1 MTFEEVKKLD
11 ETYVMHTF
19 KRKPVCL
26 VEGNGMEVT
35 DDEGKTYLDFI
46 AGIGVDSLGHC
57 HPAVVKAITEQAE
70 KLIHVSNY
78 YYIEKRGEV
87 AKMISTMANECV
99 PRFFRA
105 PWKTFF
111 ANSGA
116 EANEC
121 AIKLAR
127 LWAKKESSGGH
138 IIIVLEGSFHGRT
151 LATLAATAQPA
162 KQEKFAPL
170 PEGFVAIPPN
180 DMNALRNI
188 WWEYPGQIAAIMMEP
203 IQGEAGVHPVDA
215 DYMFE
220 ATKLARRNGALFI
233 ADEVQTGFYR
243 CGTWP
248 FEFQNAGITPDII
261 TFAKGVASGMPTGGC
276 IARMEVAEA
285 FEPGDHG
292 STFGGSNL
300 AMAAAHA
307 TLDTLSKGNF
317 GPRVEELGDYFADKL
332 IALDEVTDVRGS
344 GLMIAADLKDEFK
357 APFVV
362 DAALDAGFLLNAT
375 GEHTLRF
382 LPPLIIGED
391 DIDKLIAALPDLCVA
406 SKEKEKEA
414 AEAEKKAAE
423 EAAAAQKE
431 YEEMLKEAEN
441 VNADFKEV
449 MQMLKEKVGSAEGKI
464 GDALQADA
472 AKKLSDS
479 SDTETK
485 ADDKAAP
492 AKDEAESDKPVKDA
506 E

>member
-1 MTFEEVKKLD
+1 MSFEEVKKLD
-11 ETYVMHTF
+11 DTFIMHTF

-26 VEGNGMEVT
+26 VEGKGVEVT

-78 YYIEKRGEV
+78 YYIEKRAEV
-87 AKMISTMANECV
+87 AKQISDMANECV

-105 PWKTFF
+105 PWRTFF

-138 IIIVLEGSFHGRT
+138 IIVVLEGSFHGRT

-180 DMNALRNI
+180 DMDALRNI

-203 IQGEAGVHPVDA
+203 IQGEAGVHPVDH

-276 IARMEVAEA
+276 VARIEVAEV

-307 TLDTLSKGNF
+307 TLDTLSKENF
-317 GPRVEELGDYFADKL
+317 GQRVEEMGDYFADKL
-332 IALDEVTDVRGS
+332 LALDEVTDVRGS

-382 LPPLIIGED
+382 LPPLIITEA
-391 DIDKLIAALPDLCVA
+391 DIDKLIDALPSLCVA
-406 SKEKEKEA
+406 SKTKEKEA
-414 AEAEKKAAE
+414 AEAAQKAKEE
-423 EAAAAQKE
+423 EAAAQQE
-431 YEEMLKEAEN
+431 YEDLLKEAEN
-441 VNADFKEV
+441 INAEFKDV
-449 MQMLKEKVGSAEGKI
+449 MQMFKEKVGSAEGKL
-464 GDALQADA
+464 GDALQAAAAEKLAGHQNDDAASDA
-472 AKKLSDS
+472 AKDAPQN
-479 SDTETK
+479 DE
-485 ADDKAAP
+485 P
-492 AKDEAESDKPVKDA
+492 AKDAE
-506 E
+506 

>member
-1 MTFEEVKKLD
+1 MSFEEVKKLD
-11 ETYVMHTF
+11 DTFVMHTF

-26 VEGNGMEVT
+26 VEGKGVEVT

-87 AKMISTMANECV
+87 AKQISDMANECV

-105 PWKTFF
+105 PWRTFF

-180 DMNALRNI
+180 DMDALRNI

-203 IQGEAGVHPVDA
+203 IQGEAGVHPVDP

-220 ATKLARRNGALFI
+220 ATRLARRNGALFI

-276 IARMEVAEA
+276 IARIEVAEA

-307 TLDTLSKGNF
+307 TLDTLSKENF
-317 GPRVEELGDYFADKL
+317 GQRVEEMGDYFADKL
-332 IALDEVTDVRGS
+332 LALDEVTEVRGS

-375 GEHTLRF
+375 GDHTLRF
-382 LPPLIIGED
+382 LPPLIITEA
-391 DIDKLIAALPDLCVA
+391 DIDKLIDALPSLCVA
-406 SKEKEKEA
+406 SKTKEKEA
-414 AEAEKKAAE
+414 AEAERKAKEE
-423 EAAAAQKE
+423 EAAAQQE
-431 YEEMLKEAEN
+431 YEDLLKEADN
-441 VNADFKEV
+441 INAEFKDV
-449 MQMLKEKVGSAEGKI
+449 MQMLKEKVGSAEGKL
-464 GDALQADA
+464 GDALQAAAAEKLAGHQEDA
-472 AKKLSDS
+472 ADVAKDAPQN
-479 SDTETK
+479 DE
-485 ADDKAAP
+485 P
-492 AKDEAESDKPVKDA
+492 AKDAE
-506 E
+506 

>member
-1 MTFEEVKKLD
+1 MSFEEVKKLD
-11 ETYVMHTF
+11 DTFIMHTF

-26 VEGNGMEVT
+26 VEGKGVEVT

-78 YYIEKRGEV
+78 YYIEKRAEV
-87 AKMISTMANECV
+87 AKQISDMANECV

-105 PWKTFF
+105 PWRTFF

-138 IIIVLEGSFHGRT
+138 IIVVLEGSFHGRT

-180 DMNALRNI
+180 DMDALRNI

-203 IQGEAGVHPVDA
+203 IQGEAGVLPVDH
-215 DYMFE
+215 DYLFE

-276 IARMEVAEA
+276 VARIEVAEV

-307 TLDTLSKGNF
+307 TLDTLSKENF
-317 GPRVEELGDYFADKL
+317 GQRVEEMGDYFADKL
-332 IALDEVTDVRGS
+332 LALDEVTDVRGS

-382 LPPLIIGED
+382 LPPLIITEAE
-391 DIDKLIAALPDLCVA
+391 IDKLIDALPSLCVA
-406 SKEKEKEA
+406 SKTKEKEA
-414 AEAEKKAAE
+414 AEAEQKAKE
-423 EAAAAQKE
+423 QEAAAQQE
-431 YEEMLKEAEN
+431 YEDLLKEAEN
-441 VNADFKEV
+441 INAEFKDV
-449 MQMLKEKVGSAEGKI
+449 MQMLKEKVGSAEGKL
-464 GDALQADA
+464 GDALQAA
-472 AKKLSDS
+472 AAEKLAGHS
-479 SDTETK
+479 E
-485 ADDKAAP
+485 AAP
-492 AKDEAESDKPVKDA
+492 ADVAKDASQDDEPAKDA

>member
-1 MTFEEVKKLD
+1 MSFEEVKKLD
-11 ETYVMHTF
+11 DTYVMNTF

-26 VEGNGMEVT
+26 VEGKGMEVT

-57 HPAVVKAITEQAE
+57 HPAVVKAISDQAE

-87 AKMISTMANECV
+87 AKLISEMANECV

-180 DMNALRNI
+180 DMDALRNI

-203 IQGEAGVHPVDA
+203 IQGEAGVHPVDD

-248 FEFQNAGITPDII
+248 FAYQNAGITPDII

-307 TLDTLSKGNF
+307 TLTTLSRENF
-317 GPRVEELGDYFADKL
+317 GGRVEELGDYFADKL
-332 IALDEVTDVRGS
+332 LALEEVTEVRGS
-344 GLMIAADLKDEFK
+344 GLMIAADLKEGFK

-382 LPPLIIGED
+382 LPPLIITEA
-391 DIDKLIAALPDLCVA
+391 DIDKLVAALPSLCVA

-414 AEAEKKAAE
+414 AAAAKKAEE

-431 YEEMLKEAEN
+431 YEDLLKQAES
-441 VNADFKEV
+441 VSADFKDV
-449 MQMLKEKVGSAEGKI
+449 MNMLKEKVGTAEGKL
-464 GDALQADA
+464 GDALQAA
-472 AKKLSDS
+472 AAEKLSDA
-479 SDTETK
+479 K
-485 ADDKAAP
+485 ADDADASQAEEASDD
-492 AKDEAESDKPVKDA
+492 AKKDTAE
-506 E
+506 

>member
-1 MTFEEVKKLD
+1 MSFEEVKKLD
-11 ETYVMHTF
+11 DTFIMHTF

-26 VEGNGMEVT
+26 VEGKGVKVT

-78 YYIEKRGEV
+78 YYIEKRAEV
-87 AKMISTMANECV
+87 AKQISDMANECV

-105 PWKTFF
+105 PWRTFF

-138 IIIVLEGSFHGRT
+138 IIVVLEGSFHGRT

-180 DMNALRNI
+180 DMDALRNI

-203 IQGEAGVHPVDA
+203 IQGEAGVLPVDH
-215 DYMFE
+215 DYLFE

-276 IARMEVAEA
+276 VARIEVAEV

-307 TLDTLSKGNF
+307 TLDTLSKENF
-317 GPRVEELGDYFADKL
+317 GQRVEEMGDYFADKL
-332 IALDEVTDVRGS
+332 LALDEVTDVRGS

-382 LPPLIIGED
+382 LPPLIITEAE
-391 DIDKLIAALPDLCVA
+391 IDKLIDALPSLCVA
-406 SKEKEKEA
+406 SKTKEKEA
-414 AEAEKKAAE
+414 AEAEQKAKE
-423 EAAAAQKE
+423 QEAAAQQE
-431 YEEMLKEAEN
+431 YEDLLKEAEN
-441 VNADFKEV
+441 INAEFKDV
-449 MQMLKEKVGSAEGKI
+449 MQMLKEKVGSAEGKL
-464 GDALQADA
+464 GDALQAAAAEKLAGRSEAASADA
-472 AKKLSDS
+472 AKDAPQN
-479 SDTETK
+479 DE
-485 ADDKAAP
+485 P
-492 AKDEAESDKPVKDA
+492 AKDAE
-506 E
+506 

>member
-1 MTFEEVKKLD
+1 MSFEEIKKLD
-11 ETYVMHTF
+11 DTFIMHTF

-26 VEGNGMEVT
+26 VEGKGVEVA

-57 HPAVVKAITEQAE
+57 HPAVVKALTEQAE

-78 YYIEKRGEV
+78 YYIEKRAEV
-87 AKMISTMANECV
+87 AKQISDMSNECV

-105 PWKTFF
+105 PWQTFF

-162 KQEKFAPL
+162 KQEKFEPL

-180 DMNALRNI
+180 DMDALRNI

-203 IQGEAGVHPVDA
+203 IQGEAGVLPVDH
-215 DYMFE
+215 DYLFE

-261 TFAKGVASGMPTGGC
+261 TFAKGVASGMPMGGC
-276 IARMEVAEA
+276 VARIEVAEA

-300 AMAAAHA
+300 AMAAAYA
-307 TLDTLSKGNF
+307 TLDTLSKENF
-317 GPRVEELGDYFADKL
+317 GQRVEEMGDYFADKL
-332 IALDEVTDVRGS
+332 LALDEVTEVRGS
-344 GLMIAADLKDEFK
+344 GLMIAADLKDEFA

-382 LPPLIIGED
+382 LPPLIITEA
-391 DIDKLIAALPDLCVA
+391 DIDKLIEALPSLCVA
-406 SKEKEKEA
+406 SKTKEKEA
-414 AEAEKKAAE
+414 AEAEKKAQE
-423 EAAAAQKE
+423 EAAAAQQE
-431 YEEMLKEAEN
+431 YEDLLKEAEN
-441 VNADFKEV
+441 INAEFKDV
-449 MQMLKEKVGSAEGKI
+449 MQMLKEKVGSAEGKL
-464 GDALQADA
+464 GDALQAA
-472 AKKLSDS
+472 AADKLTAHQEGEDDS
-479 SDTETK
+479 Q
-485 ADDKAAP
+485 DDKP
-492 AKDEAESDKPVKDA
+492 AKDAE
-506 E
+506 

>member
-1 MTFEEVKKLD
+1 MSFEEVKKLD
-11 ETYVMHTF
+11 DTFIMHTF

-26 VEGNGMEVT
+26 VEGKGVEVT

-78 YYIEKRGEV
+78 YYIEKRAEV
-87 AKMISTMANECV
+87 AKQISDMANECV

-105 PWKTFF
+105 PWRTFF

-138 IIIVLEGSFHGRT
+138 IIVVLEGSFHGRT

-180 DMNALRNI
+180 DMDALRNI

-203 IQGEAGVHPVDA
+203 IQGEAGVLPVDH
-215 DYMFE
+215 DYLFE

-276 IARMEVAEA
+276 VARIEVAEV

-307 TLDTLSKGNF
+307 TLDTLSKENF
-317 GPRVEELGDYFADKL
+317 GQRVEEMGDYFADKL
-332 IALDEVTDVRGS
+332 LALDEVTDVRGS

-357 APFVV
+357 ASFVV

-382 LPPLIIGED
+382 LPPLIITEAE
-391 DIDKLIAALPDLCVA
+391 IDKLIDALPSLCVA
-406 SKEKEKEA
+406 SKTKEKEA
-414 AEAEKKAAE
+414 AEAEQKAKE
-423 EAAAAQKE
+423 QEAAAQQE
-431 YEEMLKEAEN
+431 YEDLLKEAEN
-441 VNADFKEV
+441 INAEFKDV
-449 MQMLKEKVGSAEGKI
+449 MQMLKEKVGSAEGKL
-464 GDALQADA
+464 GDALQAAAAEKLAGRSEAASADA
-472 AKKLSDS
+472 AKD
-479 SDTETK
+479 
-485 ADDKAAP
+485 APQDDEP
-492 AKDEAESDKPVKDA
+492 AKDAE
-506 E
+506 

>member
-1 MTFEEVKKLD
+1 MSFEETKKLD
-11 ETYVMHTF
+11 DTFVMHTF

-26 VEGNGMEVT
+26 VEGKGVEVT

-87 AKMISTMANECV
+87 AKQISDMANECV

-105 PWKTFF
+105 PWRTFF

-180 DMNALRNI
+180 DMDALRNI

-203 IQGEAGVHPVDA
+203 IQGEAGVHPVDP

-276 IARMEVAEA
+276 VARIEVAEA

-307 TLDTLSKGNF
+307 TLDTLSKENF
-317 GPRVEELGDYFADKL
+317 GQRVEEMGDYFADKL
-332 IALDEVTDVRGS
+332 LALDEVTEVRGS

-382 LPPLIIGED
+382 LPPLVITET
-391 DIDKLIAALPDLCVA
+391 DIDKLIDALPSLCVA
-406 SKEKEKEA
+406 SKTKEKEA
-414 AEAEKKAAE
+414 AEAEQKAKE
-423 EAAAAQKE
+423 EEAAAQKE
-431 YEEMLKEAEN
+431 YEDLLKEADN
-441 VNADFKEV
+441 INAEFKDV
-449 MQMLKEKVGSAEGKI
+449 MQMLKEKVGSAEGKL
-464 GDALQADA
+464 GDALQAAAAEKLAGHQEDAGTTDA
-472 AKKLSDS
+472 AKNAPQND
-479 SDTETK
+479 E
-485 ADDKAAP
+485 P
-492 AKDEAESDKPVKDA
+492 AKDAE
-506 E
+506 

>member
-1 MTFEEVKKLD
+1 MSFEEVKKLD
-11 ETYVMHTF
+11 DTFVMHTF

-26 VEGNGMEVT
+26 VEGKGVEVT

-87 AKMISTMANECV
+87 AKQISDMANECV

-105 PWKTFF
+105 PWRTFF

-180 DMNALRNI
+180 DMDALRNI

-203 IQGEAGVHPVDA
+203 IQGEAGVHPVDP

-276 IARMEVAEA
+276 IARIEVAEA

-307 TLDTLSKGNF
+307 TLDTLSKENF
-317 GPRVEELGDYFADKL
+317 GQRVEEMGDYFADKL
-332 IALDEVTDVRGS
+332 LALDEVTEVRGS

-375 GEHTLRF
+375 GDHTLRF
-382 LPPLIIGED
+382 LPPLIITEA
-391 DIDKLIAALPDLCVA
+391 DIDKLIDALPSLCVA
-406 SKEKEKEA
+406 SKTKEKEA
-414 AEAEKKAAE
+414 AEAERKAKEE
-423 EAAAAQKE
+423 EAAAQQE
-431 YEEMLKEAEN
+431 YEDLLKEADN
-441 VNADFKEV
+441 INAEFKDV
-449 MQMLKEKVGSAEGKI
+449 MQMLKEKVGSAEGKL
-464 GDALQADA
+464 GDALQAAAAEKLAGHQEDAADA
-472 AKKLSDS
+472 AKDAPQN
-479 SDTETK
+479 DE
-485 ADDKAAP
+485 P
-492 AKDEAESDKPVKDA
+492 AKDAE
-506 E
+506 

>member
-1 MTFEEVKKLD
+1 MSFEEVKKLD
-11 ETYVMHTF
+11 DTFVMPTF

-46 AGIGVDSLGHC
+46 AGIGCDSLGHC
-57 HPAVVKAITEQAE
+57 HPAVVNAITEQAQ

-87 AKMISTMANECV
+87 AKLISDLANECI

-138 IIIVLEGSFHGRT
+138 IIVVLEGSFHGRT

-180 DMNALRNI
+180 DMDALRNI
-188 WWEYPGQIAAIMMEP
+188 WWEYPGQIAAMMVEP
-203 IQGEAGVHPVDA
+203 IQGESGVHPIDP
-215 DYMFE
+215 DYLFE

-248 FEFQNAGITPDII
+248 FEFQNAAITPDIF
-261 TFAKGVASGMPTGGC
+261 TFAKGVASGMPTAGC
-276 IARMEVAEA
+276 VARIEVADA

-300 AMAAAHA
+300 AMAAALA
-307 TLDTLSKGNF
+307 TIDTLSKENF
-317 GPRVEELGDYFADKL
+317 GPRVEEMGDYFAEKL
-332 IALDEVTDVRGS
+332 LALDAVTEVRGS
-344 GLMIAADLKDEFK
+344 GLMIGADIKDEFK

-362 DAALDAGFLLNAT
+362 EAGLDAGFLLNAT
-375 GEHTLRF
+375 GEQTLRF
-382 LPPLIIGED
+382 LPPLIVTKV
-391 DIDKLIAALPDLCVA
+391 DIDKLIEALPGLFEA
-406 SKEKEKEA
+406 SKQKEVEA
-414 AEAEKKAAE
+414 AEAAKKEAE
-423 EAAAAQKE
+423 ENAAAQKE
-431 YEEMLKEAEN
+431 YEALLKEAEGL
-441 VNADFKEV
+441 NADFKDV
-449 MQMLKEKVGSAEGKI
+449 MNMIKEKVGSVEGKL
-464 GDALQADA
+464 GDKLQAAAAEMMAGTEEAAASSADA
-472 AKKLSDS
+472 SSEEDSNRAK
-479 SDTETK
+479 DTE
-485 ADDKAAP
+485 
-492 AKDEAESDKPVKDA
+492 
-506 E
+506 

>member
-1 MTFEEVKKLD
+1 MSFEEVKKLD
-11 ETYVMHTF
+11 DTFIMHTF

-26 VEGNGMEVT
+26 VEGKGVEVT
-35 DDEGKTYLDFI
+35 DDAGKTYLDFI

-78 YYIEKRGEV
+78 YYIEKRAEV
-87 AKMISTMANECV
+87 AKQISDMANECV

-105 PWKTFF
+105 PWQTFF

-151 LATLAATAQPA
+151 LATLAATAQPS

-180 DMNALRNI
+180 DMDALRNI

-203 IQGEAGVHPVDA
+203 IQGEAGVLPVDH
-215 DYMFE
+215 DYLFE

-276 IARMEVAEA
+276 IARIEVAEA

-307 TLDTLSKGNF
+307 TLDTLSKENF
-317 GPRVEELGDYFADKL
+317 GQRVEEMGDYFADKL
-332 IALDEVTDVRGS
+332 LALDEVIDVRGS
-344 GLMIAADLKDEFK
+344 GLMIAADLKDDLK

-382 LPPLIIGED
+382 LPPLIITEA
-391 DIDKLIAALPDLCVA
+391 DIDKLIDALPDLCVA
-406 SKEKEKEA
+406 SKTKEKEA
-414 AEAEKKAAE
+414 AEAEQKAKE
-423 EAAAAQKE
+423 DEAAAQQE
-431 YEEMLKEAEN
+431 YEDLLKEAEN
-441 VNADFKEV
+441 INAEFKDV
-449 MQMLKEKVGSAEGKI
+449 MQMLKEKVGSAEGKL
-464 GDALQADA
+464 GDVLQAAAAEKLAAHQEDGATSDA
-472 AKKLSDS
+472 AKDASQNGK
-479 SDTETK
+479 
-485 ADDKAAP
+485 P
-492 AKDEAESDKPVKDA
+492 AKDAE
-506 E
+506 

>member
-1 MTFEEVKKLD
+1 M
-11 ETYVMHTF
+11 
-19 KRKPVCL
+19 
-26 VEGNGMEVT
+26 
-35 DDEGKTYLDFI
+35 
-46 AGIGVDSLGHC
+46 
-57 HPAVVKAITEQAE
+57 KAITEQAE

-78 YYIEKRGEV
+78 YYIEKRAEV
-87 AKMISTMANECV
+87 AKQISDMANECV

-105 PWKTFF
+105 PWRTFF

-138 IIIVLEGSFHGRT
+138 IIVVLEGSFHGRT

-180 DMNALRNI
+180 DMDALRNI

-203 IQGEAGVHPVDA
+203 IQGEAGVLPVDH
-215 DYMFE
+215 DYLFE

-276 IARMEVAEA
+276 VARIEVAEV

-307 TLDTLSKGNF
+307 TLDTLSKENF
-317 GPRVEELGDYFADKL
+317 GQRVEEMGDYFADKL
-332 IALDEVTDVRGS
+332 LALDEVTDVRGS

-382 LPPLIIGED
+382 LPPLIITEAE
-391 DIDKLIAALPDLCVA
+391 IDKLIDALPSLCVA
-406 SKEKEKEA
+406 SKTKEKEA
-414 AEAEKKAAE
+414 AEAEQKAKE
-423 EAAAAQKE
+423 QEAAAQQE
-431 YEEMLKEAEN
+431 YEDLLKEAEN
-441 VNADFKEV
+441 INAEFKDV
-449 MQMLKEKVGSAEGKI
+449 MQMLKEKVGSAEGKL
-464 GDALQADA
+464 GDALQAA
-472 AKKLSDS
+472 AAEKLAGHS
-479 SDTETK
+479 E
-485 ADDKAAP
+485 AAP
-492 AKDEAESDKPVKDA
+492 ADVAKDASQDDEPAKDA

>member
-1 MTFEEVKKLD
+1 MSFEEVKKLD
-11 ETYVMHTF
+11 DTFIMHTF

-26 VEGNGMEVT
+26 VEGKGVEVT

-78 YYIEKRGEV
+78 YYIEKRAEV
-87 AKMISTMANECV
+87 AKQISDMANECV

-105 PWKTFF
+105 PWRTFF

-138 IIIVLEGSFHGRT
+138 IIVVLEGSFHGRT

-180 DMNALRNI
+180 DMDALRNI

-203 IQGEAGVHPVDA
+203 IQGEAGVLPVDH
-215 DYMFE
+215 DYLFE

-276 IARMEVAEA
+276 VARIEVAEV

-307 TLDTLSKGNF
+307 TLDTLSKENF
-317 GPRVEELGDYFADKL
+317 GQRVEEMGDYFADKL
-332 IALDEVTDVRGS
+332 LAFDEVTDVRGS

-382 LPPLIIGED
+382 LPPLIITEAE
-391 DIDKLIAALPDLCVA
+391 IDKLIDALPSLCVA
-406 SKEKEKEA
+406 SKTKEKEA
-414 AEAEKKAAE
+414 AEAEQKAKE
-423 EAAAAQKE
+423 QEAAAQQE
-431 YEEMLKEAEN
+431 YEDLLKEAEN
-441 VNADFKEV
+441 INAEFKDV
-449 MQMLKEKVGSAEGKI
+449 MQMLKEKVGSAEGKL
-464 GDALQADA
+464 GDALQAA
-472 AKKLSDS
+472 AAEKLAGHS
-479 SDTETK
+479 E
-485 ADDKAAP
+485 AAP
-492 AKDEAESDKPVKDA
+492 ADVAKDASQDDEPAKDA

>member
-1 MTFEEVKKLD
+1 MTFEEAKKLD
-11 ETYVMHTF
+11 ETFVMPTF
-19 KRKPVCL
+19 KRKPLCL
-26 VEGNGMEVT
+26 VEGKGMEVK

-57 HPAVVKAITEQAE
+57 HPNVVDAIRTQAE

-87 AKMISTMANECV
+87 AKLISDMANECI
-99 PRFFRA
+99 PKFFAA
-105 PWKTFF
+105 PWQTFF

-180 DMNALRNI
+180 DMDALRNI
-188 WWEYPGQIAAIMMEP
+188 WWEYPGQIAAILMEP
-203 IQGEAGVHPVDA
+203 IQGESGVHPIDP

-220 ATKLARRNGALFI
+220 ASKLARRNGALFI
-233 ADEVQTGFYR
+233 ADEIQTGFYR

-248 FEFQNAGITPDII
+248 FEFQNAGITPDIF
-261 TFAKGVASGMPTGGC
+261 TFAKGVASGMPAAGC
-276 IARMEVAEA
+276 CARIEVAQV

-300 AMAAAHA
+300 AMAAAYA
-307 TLDTLSKGNF
+307 TLTTLKQENF
-317 GPRVEELGDYFADKL
+317 GQRVETMGDYFAEKL
-332 IALDEVTDVRGS
+332 LALDEVEDVRGS
-344 GLMIAADLKDEFK
+344 GLMIAAELKEGIK

-375 GEHTLRF
+375 GETTLRF
-382 LPPLIIGED
+382 LPPLIVKEE
-391 DIDKLIAALPDLCVA
+391 DIDKLIAALPDICKA
-406 SKEKEKEA
+406 SKQKEVEA
-414 AEAEKKAAE
+414 AEAAKKAAE
-423 EAAAAQKE
+423 EEAVAQEE
-431 YEEMLKEAEN
+431 YERLMKEAEN
-441 VNADFKEV
+441 VNANFKEV
-449 MQMLKEKVGSAEGKI
+449 MDMLKDKVGNVEDKL
-464 GDALQADA
+464 GDALKNAAAQKKSDSANDA
-472 AKKLSDS
+472 A
-479 SDTETK
+479 EG
-485 ADDKAAP
+485 AP
-492 AKDEAESDKPVKDA
+492 EVSNNAEEKPSEEKN
-506 E
+506 

>member
-1 MTFEEVKKLD
+1 MSFEEVKKLD
-11 ETYVMHTF
+11 DTFIMHTF

-26 VEGNGMEVT
+26 VEGKGVEVT

-78 YYIEKRGEV
+78 YYIEKRAEV
-87 AKMISTMANECV
+87 AKQISDMANECV

-105 PWKTFF
+105 PWRTFF

-138 IIIVLEGSFHGRT
+138 IIVVLEGSFHGRT

-180 DMNALRNI
+180 DMDALRNI

-203 IQGEAGVHPVDA
+203 IQGEAGVLPVDH
-215 DYMFE
+215 DYLFE

-276 IARMEVAEA
+276 VARIEVAEA

-307 TLDTLSKGNF
+307 TLDTLSKENF
-317 GPRVEELGDYFADKL
+317 GQRVEEMGDYFADKL
-332 IALDEVTDVRGS
+332 LALDEVTDVRGS

-382 LPPLIIGED
+382 LPPLIITEAE
-391 DIDKLIAALPDLCVA
+391 IDKLIDALPSLCVA
-406 SKEKEKEA
+406 SKTKEKEA
-414 AEAEKKAAE
+414 AEAEQKAKE
-423 EAAAAQKE
+423 QEAAAQQE
-431 YEEMLKEAEN
+431 YEDLLKEAEN
-441 VNADFKEV
+441 INAEFKDV
-449 MQMLKEKVGSAEGKI
+449 MQMLKEKVGSAEGKL
-464 GDALQADA
+464 GDALQAA
-472 AKKLSDS
+472 AAEKLAGHS
-479 SDTETK
+479 E
-485 ADDKAAP
+485 AAP
-492 AKDEAESDKPVKDA
+492 ADVAKDASQDDEPAKDA

>member
-1 MTFEEVKKLD
+1 MSFEEAKKLD
-11 ETYVMHTF
+11 EKYIMQTF

-26 VEGNGMEVT
+26 VEGKGVEVT
-35 DDEGKTYLDFI
+35 DSEGKTYLDFI

-57 HPAVVKAITEQAE
+57 HPNVVKALTEQAE

-87 AKMISTMANECV
+87 AKLISDMANECV
-99 PRFFRA
+99 PKFFRA

-180 DMNALRNI
+180 DMDALRNI

-203 IQGEAGVHPVDA
+203 IQGEAGVHPVDP

-261 TFAKGVASGMPTGGC
+261 TFAKGVASGVPTGGC
-276 IARMEVAEA
+276 IARIEVADV

-300 AMAAAHA
+300 AMAAAYA
-307 TLDTLSKGNF
+307 TIDTLNKEGF
-317 GPRVEELGDYFADKL
+317 GRRVENMGDYFAEKL
-332 IALDEVTDVRGS
+332 LALDEVTEVRGS
-344 GLMIAADLKDEFK
+344 GLMIAADLKEGFK

-362 DAALDAGFLLNAT
+362 EAALDAGFLLNAT

-382 LPPLIIGED
+382 LPPLIIEEA
-391 DIDKLIAALPDLCVA
+391 DIDKLIEALPSICAA
-406 SKEKEKEA
+406 SEQKEIEA

-431 YEEMLKEAEN
+431 YEELMKQAES
-441 VNADFKEV
+441 VNAEFKEV
-449 MQMLKEKVGSAEGKI
+449 MDMLKKKVGTVEGKL
-464 GDALQADA
+464 GE
-472 AKKLSDS
+472 KLSDAKNDEKKDS
-479 SDTETK
+479 SGDATSSADPSE
-485 ADDKAAP
+485 ADDK
-492 AKDEAESDKPVKDA
+492 
-506 E
+506 